1 MRRLLPL
8 ATSLS
13 LALVAIWIALGL
25 ALPAAAL
32 SPRDLERQLGSKQG
46 IAELVP
52 GLRDGRGRFHVPD
65 PTKDPEAFLKAQQ
78 TLTILIDQAESQALN
93 RLTPNEVQRRLSG
106 TPTRLPPSWRSS
118 EIAVRTDGQ
127 TARCADQGPNCASYG
142 SCLLYTSPSP
152 RDRTRS
158 RMPSS
163 A

>member
-52 GLRDGRGRFHVPD
+52 STMVVVGSVPD
-65 PTKDPEAFLKAQQ
+65 PPRIRAFLKAQQ
-78 TLTILIDQAESQALN
+78 TLTILIDQAESQASIASPLTRCSAALAARPPGCLPAGGVL
-93 RLTPNEVQRRLSG
+93 RLPCAPMGKQHVAPIKGRIAPAMAQRRF
-106 TPTRLPPSWRSS
+106 
-118 EIAVRTDGQ
+118 
-127 TARCADQGPNCASYG
+127 
-142 SCLLYTSPSP
+142 
-152 RDRTRS
+152 
-158 RMPSS
+158 
-163 A
+163 